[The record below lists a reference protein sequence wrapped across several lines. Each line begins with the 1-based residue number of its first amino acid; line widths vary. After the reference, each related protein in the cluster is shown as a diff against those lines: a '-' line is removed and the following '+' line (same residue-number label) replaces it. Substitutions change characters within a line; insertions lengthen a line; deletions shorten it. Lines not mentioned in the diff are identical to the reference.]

1 MMEKQTKI
9 GTVCNDFDTFQLK
22 SVLVKNDAG
31 DWGSEPDDRAI
42 GVIRSTNFNNN
53 GKLDLSDIAHRTL
66 SEKKFKEKKL
76 FANDILIERSGGS
89 ETQPVGRVG
98 FVTDEMADKDYA
110 FANFIQ
116 RISLNDEINPKF
128 VYFCLQQMY
137 EMGVT
142 AGMQS
147 QTTGIR
153 NLDWKQ
159 YVKVSLP
166 KPSPNEQTAIANILS
181 KVDEAIAAVQGS
193 IAAAERLKKSL
204 MQNLLTGRMKP
215 DGTLRK
221 EDEFYMDEKFGKV
234 PVGWEVKKVGEVF
247 DTYPTAS
254 YSRSKLLETGNCKY
268 IHYGDIHTKF
278 DTFLDISNTDLPY
291 ISDDMIK
298 NFVFLKDGDIVI
310 ADTSEDYEGVGKLV
324 EIRNIGENKVI
335 SGLHTLLIRSK
346 ADTLI
351 NGYKG
356 YMFNEER
363 VMLSLLKYVTGIKVY
378 SISKSCLARVVIPIP
393 PKKEQEQIKSKLDS
407 VNSVIQQKKE
417 GIKTMERLKKSLMQ
431 NLLTGKVRVNP

>member
-1 MMEKQTKI
+1 MEKQSKI
-9 GTVCNDFDTFQLK
+9 GTVCGDFDTVQLK

-42 GVIRSTNFNNN
+42 GVIRSTNFNND
-53 GKLDLSDIAHRTL
+53 GKLDLSNIAYRTL

-234 PVGWEVKKVGEVF
+234 PKGWKCDKFKAFAVLQRGADLTDNEVVPGI
-247 DTYPTAS
+247 YPVVKSNGVTIWHNQ
-254 YSRSKLLETGNCKY
+254 YFVDPPGVVTGRSGTIGKAFYIEEKFWAHNTTLYVKDFKDNVPKY
-268 IHYGDIHTKF
+268 IYYLILSMDFSRYYAGTTVPTLNRNDIHKLKVAIP
-278 DTFLDISNTDLPY
+278 DSSSEQQQIVNKIDAAIS
-291 ISDDMIK
+291 I
-298 NFVFLKDGDIVI
+298 
-310 ADTSEDYEGVGKLV
+310 
-324 EIRNIGENKVI
+324 
-335 SGLHTLLIRSK
+335 
-346 ADTLI
+346 
-351 NGYKG
+351 
-356 YMFNEER
+356 
-363 VMLSLLKYVTGIKVY
+363 
-378 SISKSCLARVVIPIP
+378 
-393 PKKEQEQIKSKLDS
+393 
-407 VNSVIQQKKE
+407 IQQKQSK
-417 GIKTMERLKKSLMQ
+417 ISTLERLKKSLMQ
-431 NLLTGKVRVNP
+431 NLLTGRVRVIITQKPLM

>member
-76 FANDILIERSGGS
+76 FADDILIERSGGS

-98 FVTDEMADKDYA
+98 FVTEEMANTDYA

-137 EMGVT
+137 EMGIT

-166 KPSPNEQTAIANILS
+166 QPSPDEQTAIANILS
-181 KVDEAIAAVQGS
+181 KVDEAIASVQGS

-221 EDEFYMDEKFGKV
+221 EDEFYLDEKFGRV
-234 PVGWEVKKVGEVF
+234 PLGWEVKTIGDKDVCKINPVYKYKKKEVYDF
-247 DTYPTAS
+247 IPMEAIKENFEGVDYVEKQIIDNGS
-254 YSRSKLLETGNCKY
+254 YTRFKA
-268 IHYGDIHTKF
+268 GDILFAKITPCSENGKVAYIDHIDSEVGFASTEFIVFHPTENVDGRFVYLLLSSGNVHKLAISLMEGTTGRQRIPWKIFRNRIFVPMPDKVEQTKIVDKILAF
-278 DTFLDISNTDLPY
+278 D
-291 ISDDMIK
+291 K
-298 NFVFLKDGDIVI
+298 
-310 ADTSEDYEGVGKLV
+310 
-324 EIRNIGENKVI
+324 
-335 SGLHTLLIRSK
+335 
-346 ADTLI
+346 
-351 NGYKG
+351 
-356 YMFNEER
+356 
-363 VMLSLLKYVTGIKVY
+363 
-378 SISKSCLARVVIPIP
+378 
-393 PKKEQEQIKSKLDS
+393 QIKENNNKIAVL
-407 VNSVIQQKKE
+407 
-417 GIKTMERLKKSLMQ
+417 ERLKKSLMQ
-431 NLLTGKVRVNP
+431 NLLTGRVRVK

>member
-76 FANDILIERSGGS
+76 FADDILIERSGGS

-98 FVTDEMADKDYA
+98 FVTEEMANTDYA

-166 KPSPNEQTAIANILS
+166 QPSPDEQTAIANILS
-181 KVDEAIAAVQGS
+181 KVDEAIASVQGS
-193 IAAAERLKKSL
+193 ITAAERLKKSL

-234 PVGWEVKKVGEVF
+234 PMGWEVKRIDEIADFVQYGLNQ
-247 DTYPTAS
+247 AS
-254 YSRSKLLETGNCKY
+254 SETGNIPMFRMNNIVNGEMQNYPLVYVNLNDTALCQYKLEK
-268 IHYGDIHTKF
+268 GDILFNRTN
-278 DTFLDISNTDLPY
+278 SMDL
-291 ISDDMIK
+291 
-298 NFVFLKDGDIVI
+298 
-310 ADTSEDYEGVGKLV
+310 VGKVGIFKLEGDYV
-324 EIRNIGENKVI
+324 FASYLIRIRVSKDNNPYFFNYALNSYPIQC
-335 SGLHTLLIRSK
+335 SLRSK
-346 ADTLI
+346 ATPAVSQANI
-351 NGYKG
+351 N
-356 YMFNEER
+356 
-363 VMLSLLKYVTGIKVY
+363 
-378 SISKSCLARVVIPIP
+378 SKSLRVTSILIPTE
-393 PKKEQEQIKSKLDS
+393 KQEQDEIVSKIERIELEIS
-407 VNSVIQQKKE
+407 NKQQK
-417 GIKTMERLKKSLMQ
+417 IATLERLKKSLMQ
-431 NLLTGKVRVNP
+431 NLLTGRVKVNVQ

>member
-1 MMEKQTKI
+1 MEKQSKI
-9 GTVCNDFDTFQLK
+9 GIVCGDFDTFQLK

-31 DWGSEPDDRAI
+31 DWGSEPDDCAI
-42 GVIRSTNFNNN
+42 GVIRSTNFNND
-53 GKLDLSDIAHRTL
+53 GKLDLSNIAYRTL

-181 KVDEAIAAVQGS
+181 KVDEAIAAVQDS

-234 PVGWEVKKVGEVF
+234 PKGWEVKKVKECFKFKNGKGNTTSNLKENPDEEYCIPVF
-247 DTYPTAS
+247 GGNGITGYFHSALLNEPT
-254 YSRSKLLETGNCKY
+254 
-268 IHYGDIHTKF
+268 
-278 DTFLDISNTDLPY
+278 
-291 ISDDMIK
+291 
-298 NFVFLKDGDIVI
+298 IVI
-310 ADTSEDYEGVGKLV
+310 GRVGEYCGNVFQTPEKSWVTDNAMLVSEVLMKEYDINFFTLKLNSLNFKQFSDSTGQPK
-324 EIRNIGENKVI
+324 ITQGSIGSVLFAYPSNVDEQNDIMSLISYVSNKV
-335 SGLHTLLIRSK
+335 
-346 ADTLI
+346 
-351 NGYKG
+351 
-356 YMFNEER
+356 
-363 VMLSLLKYVTGIKVY
+363 
-378 SISKSCLARVVIPIP
+378 
-393 PKKEQEQIKSKLDS
+393 
-407 VNSVIQQKKE
+407 QQKQQK
-417 GIKTMERLKKSLMQ
+417 IAVLERLKKSLIQ
-431 NLLTGKVRVNP
+431 NLLTGKVKVKK

>member
-1 MMEKQTKI
+1 MME
-9 GTVCNDFDTFQLK
+9 G
-22 SVLVKNDAG
+22 
-31 DWGSEPDDRAI
+31 W
-42 GVIRSTNFNNN
+42 
-53 GKLDLSDIAHRTL
+53 
-66 SEKKFKEKKL
+66 KE
-76 FANDILIERSGGS
+76 
-89 ETQPVGRVG
+89 
-98 FVTDEMADKDYA
+98 
-110 FANFIQ
+110 
-116 RISLNDEINPKF
+116 ISLNKIGWFKGAGVNKLINSDERP
-128 VYFCLQQMY
+128 VYLVNYMDVYKHWRVYYNTNYQ
-137 EMGVT
+137 EVT
-142 AGMQS
+142 AKDREIEEANLLEGDVLFTPSSEKPIDIGHAGVVMETMPNCVYSYHLIRLRLYDKTRFDLKFLSYLLNSDDVQEHFVS
-147 QTTGIR
+147 RASGSGIRYTLSLSDFKTAKISFPEKSEQTT
-153 NLDWKQ
+153 
-159 YVKVSLP
+159 
-166 KPSPNEQTAIANILS
+166 IANILS
-181 KVDEAIAAVQGS
+181 KVDEAIASVQGS

-234 PVGWEVKKVGEVF
+234 PMGWEVKRVGEVF

-278 DTFLDISNTDLPY
+278 DTFLDVSNTDLPY

-346 ADTLI
+346 SDTLI

-393 PKKEQEQIKSKLDS
+393 TKKEQEQIKNKLDS
-407 VNSVIQQKKE
+407 VNSMIQQKKE
-417 GIKTMERLKKSLMQ
+417 GITTMERLKKSLMQ
-431 NLLTGKVRVNP
+431 NLLTGKVRINP

>member
-76 FANDILIERSGGS
+76 FADDILIERSGGS

-98 FVTDEMADKDYA
+98 FVTEEMANTDYA

-166 KPSPNEQTAIANILS
+166 QPSPDEQTAIANILS
-181 KVDEAIAAVQGS
+181 KVDEAIASVQGS

-221 EDEFYMDEKFGKV
+221 EDEFYLDEKFGRV
-234 PVGWEVKKVGEVF
+234 PLGWEVKTIGDKDVCKINPVYKYKKKEVYDF
-247 DTYPTAS
+247 IPMEAIKENFEGVDYVEKQIIDNGS
-254 YSRSKLLETGNCKY
+254 YTRFKA
-268 IHYGDIHTKF
+268 GDILFAKITPCSENGKVAYIDHIDSEVGFASTEFIVFHPTENVDGRFVYLLLSSGNVHKLAISLMEGTTGRQRIPWKIFRNRIFVPMPDKVEQTKIVDKILAF
-278 DTFLDISNTDLPY
+278 D
-291 ISDDMIK
+291 K
-298 NFVFLKDGDIVI
+298 
-310 ADTSEDYEGVGKLV
+310 
-324 EIRNIGENKVI
+324 
-335 SGLHTLLIRSK
+335 
-346 ADTLI
+346 
-351 NGYKG
+351 
-356 YMFNEER
+356 
-363 VMLSLLKYVTGIKVY
+363 
-378 SISKSCLARVVIPIP
+378 
-393 PKKEQEQIKSKLDS
+393 QIKENNNKIAVL
-407 VNSVIQQKKE
+407 
-417 GIKTMERLKKSLMQ
+417 ERLKKSLMQ
-431 NLLTGKVRVNP
+431 NLLTGKVRVNNKI